1 MKKHRLLLGLAAL
14 ALVVSACGDGE
25 TSDTTATTSA
35 GEVTTTSQSSET
47 TTTATGETTTTAATG
62 ETTTT
67 AATGGGDAGAF
78 QEAIEKSGEV
88 TSAQMEGTIAM
99 SGVEGAPGTGEISIN
114 FSGAFDNEN
123 EIFAFKM
130 DLSGA
135 VEGMGE
141 EIPPEM
147 AGLLG
152 DMEIITV
159 GDDSYMKF
167 GFFSMFLGSDTEW
180 IKMPA
185 DESSDTAG
193 GFAGANPVNPT
204 ELFAAFNN
212 EHVDIVEVGT
222 EDVRGVATTHYRA
235 VVDAKALAETS
246 ADGSV
251 EGLEDLGDLPENL
264 DVDFWIDD
272 DGYIR
277 RFVITMDGSEIESA
291 PGEGFGQMVMTY
303 EMFAFGEPVNVTV
316 PAEGEYTDME
326 DLNFDLGD
334 LDLGA

>member
-25 TSDTTATTSA
+25 NADTTSTTTD
-35 GEVTTTSQSSET
+35 GEVTTTAQGSET
-47 TTTATGETTTTAATG
+47 TTTAIGETTTSAAGETTTTV
-62 ETTTT
+62 
-67 AATGGGDAGAF
+67 ATGGGDTSAF
-78 QEAIEKSGEV
+78 QNAIEKSGEV
-88 TSAQMEGTIAM
+88 SSAQMEGTIAM
-99 SGVEGAPGTGEISIN
+99 SGVEGAPGTGEISIG

-123 EIFAFKM
+123 NIFAFKM

-135 VEGMGE
+135 AEGMGE

-152 DMEIITV
+152 EMEIITV

-185 DESSDTAG
+185 DESGDAAG

-204 ELFAAFNN
+204 DMFAAFNN
-212 EHVDIVEVGT
+212 ENVDIVEVGT
-222 EDVRGVATTHYRA
+222 EDVRGVATTHYHA
-235 VVDAKALAETS
+235 VVDAKAMAEAS

-251 EGLEDLGDLPENL
+251 EGLEDLGDLPEKL

-277 RFVITMDGSEIESA
+277 RFVITMDGSEVESA

>member
-25 TSDTTATTSA
+25 ASDTTATT
-35 GEVTTTSQSSET
+35 
-47 TTTATGETTTTAATG
+47 TAGETTTTSQDTETTTTTAGETTTTTG

-67 AATGGGDAGAF
+67 AATGGGDTGAF
-78 QEAIEKSGEV
+78 QEALEKSGEV
-88 TSAQMEGTIAM
+88 SSAQMEGTMAL
-99 SGVEGAPGTGEISIN
+99 SGVEGAPGTGEVSID
-114 FSGAFDNEN
+114 FSGGFDNAN
-123 EIFAFKM
+123 DIFAFKM

-141 EIPPEM
+141 EIPPDM
-147 AGLLG
+147 AELLG

-185 DESSDTAG
+185 EDSGEAAG
-193 GFAGANPVNPT
+193 GFGGVNPVNPT
-204 ELFAAFNN
+204 EMFAAFNN
-212 EHVDIVEVGT
+212 ENVDIVEVGT
-222 EDVRGVATTHYRA
+222 EDVRGVATTHYHA
-235 VVDAKALAETS
+235 VVDARAMAEAS

-251 EGLEDLGDLPENL
+251 EGLEDLGELPEEL
-264 DVDFWIDD
+264 DLDIWIDD
-272 DGYIR
+272 DRYIR
-277 RFVITMDGSEIESA
+277 RFVLTMDGAEVETA
-291 PGEGFGQMVMTY
+291 PGEGFGSMVMTY
-303 EMFAFGEPVNVTV
+303 EMFAFNEPFNVTV
-316 PAEGEYTDME
+316 PAEGEYTDMD
-326 DLNFDLGD
+326 DLNFDFGD

>member
-25 TSDTTATTSA
+25 ASDTTATT
-35 GEVTTTSQSSET
+35 
-47 TTTATGETTTTAATG
+47 TAGETTTTSQDTETTTTTAGETTTTTG

-67 AATGGGDAGAF
+67 AATGGGDTGAF
-78 QEAIEKSGEV
+78 QEALEKSGEV
-88 TSAQMEGTIAM
+88 SSAQMEGTMAL
-99 SGVEGAPGTGEISIN
+99 SGVEGAPGTGEVSID
-114 FSGAFDNEN
+114 FSGGFDNEN
-123 EIFAFKM
+123 DIFAFKM

-141 EIPPEM
+141 EIPPDM
-147 AGLLG
+147 AELLG

-185 DESSDTAG
+185 EDSGEAAG
-193 GFAGANPVNPT
+193 GFGGVNPVNPT
-204 ELFAAFNN
+204 EMFAAFNN
-212 EHVDIVEVGT
+212 ENVDIVEVGT
-222 EDVRGVATTHYRA
+222 EDVRGVATTHYHA
-235 VVDAKALAETS
+235 VVDARAMAEAS

-251 EGLEDLGDLPENL
+251 EGLEDLGELPEEL
-264 DVDFWIDD
+264 DLDIWIDD
-272 DGYIR
+272 DRYIR
-277 RFVITMDGSEIESA
+277 RFVLTMDGAEVETA
-291 PGEGFGQMVMTY
+291 PGEGFGSMVMTY
-303 EMFAFGEPVNVTV
+303 EMFAFNEPFNVTV

-326 DLNFDLGD
+326 DLNFDFGD

>member
-25 TSDTTATTSA
+25 TGDTTATTAA
-35 GEVTTTSQSSET
+35 GDVTTTSQGSET
-47 TTTATGETTTTAATG
+47 TTTAAAETTTTAAGETTTTAASSS
-62 ETTTT
+62 
-67 AATGGGDAGAF
+67 GDTGAF
-78 QEAIEKSGEV
+78 QEALEKSGEIN
-88 TSAQMEGTIAM
+88 SAQMEGTMAM
-99 SGVEGAPGTGEISIN
+99 SGIEGAPAGGEVTID
-114 FSGAFDNEN
+114 FSGAFDNAN

-152 DMEIITV
+152 DMEIINV
-159 GDDSYMKF
+159 GDDAYMKF

-180 IKMPA
+180 IKMSA
-185 DESSDTAG
+185 DETGEAAG
-193 GFAGANPVNPT
+193 GFTGVNPVNPSDM
-204 ELFAAFNN
+204 FAAFTNQN
-212 EHVDIVEVGT
+212 VDIVELGT

-235 VVDAKALAETS
+235 VVDARAMAEES

-251 EGLEDLGDLPENL
+251 EGLEELGELPEEL
-264 DVDFWIDD
+264 EVDFWIDD
-272 DGYIR
+272 DRYIR
-277 RFVITMDGSEIESA
+277 RFALTIDGSQIESA
-291 PGEGFGQMVMTY
+291 PGEGFASMVMTY
-303 EMFAFGEPVNVTV
+303 EMFAFNEPVNVTV
-316 PAEGEYTDME
+316 PAEGEYTDIE

>member
-14 ALVVSACGDGE
+14 ALVVSACGDGG
-25 TSDTTATTSA
+25 TSDATSTTAD
-35 GEVTTTSQSSET
+35 GEVSTTAQGSET
-47 TTTATGETTTTAATG
+47 TTTAAGETTTTTG

-67 AATGGGDAGAF
+67 AATGGVDTGAF
-78 QEAIEKSGEV
+78 QEAIAKSGEV

-99 SGVEGAPGTGEISIN
+99 SGVEGAPGAGEISID

-123 EIFAFKM
+123 NIFAFKM

-135 VEGMGE
+135 VDGMGE

-167 GFFSMFLGSDTEW
+167 GLFSMFLGSDTEW

-185 DESSDTAG
+185 DESSEAAG
-193 GFAGANPVNPT
+193 GFSGVNPVNPT
-204 ELFAAFNN
+204 DMFAAFNN
-212 EHVDIVEVGT
+212 ENVDIVEVGT
-222 EDVRGVATTHYRA
+222 EDVRGVATTHYHA
-235 VVDAKALAETS
+235 VVDAKALAEAS

-251 EGLEDLGDLPENL
+251 EGLEDLGELPEEL
-264 DVDFWIDD
+264 DFDIWIDD
-272 DGYIR
+272 DRYIR
-277 RFVITMDGSEIESA
+277 RFVLTMDGSEVESA

-326 DLNFDLGD
+326 DLKFNLGD